1 MTLIILI
8 WRNILKNEIIKKIAF
23 NVIIVII
30 VIILILLVLLFTL
43 LFDDMFAKI
52 TKISVLENSPHSIY
66 SK

>member
-1 MTLIILI
+1 MKLL
-8 WRNILKNEIIKKIAF
+8 KKIAF
-23 NVIIVII
+23 NVIIVIT
-30 VIILILLVLLFTL
+30 VIMFILLVLLFTL